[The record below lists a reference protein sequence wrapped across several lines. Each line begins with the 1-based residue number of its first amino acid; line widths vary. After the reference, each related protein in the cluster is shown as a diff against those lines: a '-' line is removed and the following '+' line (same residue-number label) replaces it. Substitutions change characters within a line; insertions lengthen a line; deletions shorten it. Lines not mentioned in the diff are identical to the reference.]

1 MANEGENC
9 GFSSRQDEHKK
20 QDREI
25 RERLSHIKNKI
36 LVMSGKGGVGKSSVA
51 AYLSVSLAKRGYKV
65 GLMDV
70 DLHGPSI
77 PRLLGLRGTIRP
89 GTLQSKARP
98 IEYIPNMEVI
108 SIEPLMGEDKDQAT
122 IWRGPLKIGV
132 IRQFI
137 ADIEWSDLDYLIVDS
152 PPGTGDEPLTVAQ
165 TIPDAEAL
173 IVTTPQEISL
183 ADVRKSIH
191 FCHQVNMRVLGL
203 VENMSGLACP
213 HCGKVIDLF
222 KTGGGMITAKKENV
236 RFLGSLP
243 LEPTV
248 VQNGDAGNMALLDRE
263 DLDFSRSFSGVV
275 DKILQIHK
283 DKAAFPITQGGAG
296 RRTQKEDANGQR
308 TLVIPVEDGK
318 LSPHFGHCKQFAFI
332 ETEKG
337 KIKTQEMKTPPPHEP
352 GVLPRWLYEQGAD
365 VVITGGMGEQA
376 RQLLKE
382 KGIEVITGAP
392 VDSPETIANQFLS
405 GSLVTGDNACD
416 H

>member
-1 MANEGENC
+1 MASQGQSC
-9 GFSSRQDEHKK
+9 GFSGQQDQHKQ
-20 QDREI
+20 QDMEI

-51 AYLSVSLAKRGYKV
+51 AYLAVVLARRGFRV

-77 PRLLGLRGTIRP
+77 PRLLGLKGTIRP
-89 GTLQSKARP
+89 GNRESKAKP
-98 IEYIPNMEVI
+98 IEYLPNMEVI

-191 FCHQVNMRVLGL
+191 FCRQVNMKILGL
-203 VENMSGLACP
+203 VENMSGLVCP

-222 KTGGGMITAKKENV
+222 KTGGGMITAKKESV
-236 RFLGSLP
+236 RLLGSLP

-248 VQNGDAGNMALLDRE
+248 VRNGDIGNMDLLDK
-263 DLDFSRSFSGVV
+263 DGLAFTRSFNEIV
-275 DKILQIHK
+275 DKIIEVGKAKVSFPMTGGDLTGRPEKK
-283 DKAAFPITQGGAG
+283 DADG
-296 RRTQKEDANGQR
+296 QK
-308 TLVIPVEDGK
+308 TLVIPVSAGK
-318 LSPHFGHCKQFAFI
+318 LSPHFGHCEQFAFI

-337 KIKTQEMKTPPPHEP
+337 EIKAHEMKTPPAHEP

-376 RQLLKE
+376 QQLLRE
-382 KGIEVITGAP
+382 KGVEVILGAP
-392 VDSPETIANQFLS
+392 MDSPEAIAHQFLS
-405 GSLVTGDNACD
+405 GSLVTGNNACD